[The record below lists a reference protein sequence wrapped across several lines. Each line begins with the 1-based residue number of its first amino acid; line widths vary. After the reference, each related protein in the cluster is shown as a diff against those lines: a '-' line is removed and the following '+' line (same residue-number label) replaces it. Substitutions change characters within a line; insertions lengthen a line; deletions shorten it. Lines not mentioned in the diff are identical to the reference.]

1 MTTAIQFLRSNVPG
15 LRPNPLTLSD
25 GMPMINYNLQDPGL
39 YFKSTDDTLLKI
51 GPTHYGTLPPNT
63 NPSGFGGLG
72 KGEMW
77 MDTSVSPRGV
87 LKIWSG
93 AAWVAAGGA
102 ILQEEVPQ
110 ARNTFLGGPL
120 TGPDA
125 VPTFRKLDNLDIPD
139 DLDYHKFAG
148 GDLEGGLL
156 IGGGTPGWEVRNL
169 TMGPGMTQSVGPNM
183 ITLEVTAGDIAADGS
198 PGVNFDQ
205 GDGHVQLNYGGKFT
219 GDARFKFIG
228 KDNPA
233 AEDKLIAHVSTELGL
248 DPLTHTHVIKGG
260 TTLHGDLEL
269 TDVYSITA
277 GGDLTIGHN
286 ATIGADAND
295 KLEVYSISSFYQDV
309 TLENLTNMSIGG
321 NLTVTNNTDLGT
333 GDNNTHNIT
342 GAINLLGDTTIGR
355 LCGDAITVKGTTAF
369 ECDVTFESDLTVE
382 GDLTVL
388 GSPIWVLLALTPSQ
402 FTARSTTSA
411 TFTSVRTSRQQM
423 PR

>member
-25 GMPMINYNLQDPGL
+25 GMPMINYNLNDPGL

-51 GPTHYGTLPPNT
+51 GPTHYGAKPPNT
-63 NPSGFGGLG
+63 NPAGFGGLG

-93 AAWVAAGGA
+93 SAWVAAGGD
-102 ILQEEVPQ
+102 ILQEEEPQ
-110 ARNTFLGGPL
+110 AKNTFLAGPL

-125 VPTFRKLDNLDIPD
+125 VPTFRKIENEDIPD
-139 DLDYHKFAG
+139 DLDYHKLAG
-148 GDLEGGLL
+148 GTLEGGLL
-156 IGGGTPGWEVRNL
+156 IGGGTPGWEVARL
-169 TMGPGMTQSVGPNM
+169 TMGPGLTQTVGPNM
-183 ITLEVTAGDIAADGS
+183 ITLEVTAGDIAADGQ

-205 GDGHVQLNYGGKFT
+205 GDGQVQLNYDGKFT
-219 GDARFKFIG
+219 GDARFKFIN
-228 KDNPA
+228 KYVP

-248 DPLTHTHVIKGG
+248 DPLTHTHIIKGD

-269 TDVYSITA
+269 TDVYSIDA

-286 ATIGADAND
+286 ATIGASAADQF
-295 KLEVYSISSFYQDV
+295 KVYGVSSFYQDV
-309 TLENLTNMSIGG
+309 TLENLSNMLIGG

-342 GAINLLGDTTIGR
+342 GEINLLGDTTIGR
-355 LCGDAITVKGTTAF
+355 LCGDAIH
-369 ECDVTFESDLTVE
+369 C
-382 GDLTVL
+382 
-388 GSPIWVLLALTPSQ
+388 Q
-402 FTARSTTSA
+402 RNNC
-411 TFTSVRTSRQQM
+411 VRM
-423 PR
+423 